1 MFTVECRLPTH
12 PPEASRYSSTL
23 PQLARALLKTSL
35 KTITPKRTEEK
46 TMGAL
51 LPWRP
56 FRELERMMRRMDSP
70 FRLLEE
76 LPEISEEGL
85 VPAVESFVKDGNLV
99 VRADVPGMDPK
110 DIDVSILGNVMTV
123 KGERRSEQEVK
134 KEDYLRREVS
144 YGSFER
150 RMTLPEGAAV
160 DKVKATFKNG
170 VLEVTLPMAREAV
183 AKKVPVEPEAEK
195 KVEIAKK

>member
-1 MFTVECRLPTH
+1 
-12 PPEASRYSSTL
+12 
-23 PQLARALLKTSL
+23 
-35 KTITPKRTEEK
+35 
-46 TMGAL
+46 MGAL